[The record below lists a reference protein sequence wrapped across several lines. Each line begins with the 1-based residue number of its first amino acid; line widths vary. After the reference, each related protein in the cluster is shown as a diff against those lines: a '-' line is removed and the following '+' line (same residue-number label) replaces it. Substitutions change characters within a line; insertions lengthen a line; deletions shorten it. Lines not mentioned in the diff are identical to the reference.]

1 MPDNIGKV
9 AYGLVQ
15 QNSLQT
21 NELKANYDKI
31 QIDLSTRTKLDG
43 SAYNVGELNAAIDE
57 CNYYGGGTI
66 IVPQKEKQI
75 LSLDKQVIFKPGVCI
90 KGSPN
95 IKSNSRTKG
104 SLIYCYGNG
113 KDENGKVKTD
123 SQIIMEYGSCIE
135 GFTFYYPD
143 QVDSHMRIGGVTQDN
158 PVDYGY
164 TIETKSV
171 TDLARYPDDV
181 AIKKCM
187 FLNSYRAIK
196 AYRAGRLKLSHIR
209 GNPLKEG
216 IMFDLIQDVVFADD
230 IEWWPFY
237 GWTTTE
243 YHTWMMNNL
252 EAYNFYRVD
261 DIKGNKLFAFMAK
274 RGFYFGDIGNGRPWA
289 SLSDCG
295 MDSAIYPLVIDKA
308 EEVMINNMYLISRD
322 LSYSKIV
329 TGSNIVG
336 NVSFSNCNFWGTSSF
351 GAVISS
357 YSGQIKFDNC
367 NFKNPQGN
375 GIQTLSVINE
385 STCDVRIGN
394 SCAITEVMGSNTTYI
409 DGVQLPSRDINV
421 STSNLNMASWSG
433 GSPTSWTG
441 ATNHTTLTAADV
453 FKQVAGVNG
462 CEINLLATASDQAS
476 SKYFILRTDFTV
488 PIYQYGGLH
497 ILEFEVEGT
506 EINANSAL
514 SIELYDAT
522 TNEILRRV
530 LPNFANVNKKV
541 TSIAIT
547 NGGSGY
553 TTAPT
558 VTITGD
564 GIGAT
569 ATCTVS
575 GGAVN
580 TITVTNSG
588 SCYTTAPTVSFSGG
602 GNGATATATISSSVK
617 IRLPLYFNC
626 VPNLVRAR
634 LYVQAWDSTY
644 VDTPISQGTYIV
656 KNMVLYQQQYE
667 RATDTQIEKIYRGMS
682 DTSFRGIR
690 CFMQAARRKL
700 FLSSAP
706 IYGTWNQGDI
716 VVNTAPTLGNREWLY
731 TVSGTNGTL
740 SGVTGSITSGSTNLT
755 VNTMSSLT
763 FYQYINI
770 VGVTGTKKIVGIN
783 SSTKVVTLDS
793 AADAT
798 VTNAAV
804 SYQAPTYITY

>member
-1 MPDNIGKV
+1 M
-9 AYGLVQ
+9 
-15 QNSLQT
+15 
-21 NELKANYDKI
+21 ANDIIARGMAIKNATDYSKL
-31 QIDLSTRTKLDG
+31 QIDLSMRTQLNG
-43 SAYNVGELNAAIDE
+43 SALNTDALEDAIDE
-57 CNYYGGGTI
+57 CSYYGGGTI

-75 LSLDKQVIFKPGVCI
+75 LSLDKQIVLKPGVCL

-95 IKSNSRTKG
+95 IKSNSKNMG
-104 SLIYCYGNG
+104 SWIYCYGNSG
-113 KDENGKVKTD
+113 TVTD
-123 SQIIMEYGSCIE
+123 SQIITEYGSCID
-135 GFTFYYPD
+135 GFSFYYPN
-143 QVDSHMRIGGVTQDN
+143 QVDSHMKIGGITQDN
-158 PVDYGY
+158 PVEYGY

-171 TDLARYPDDV
+171 TDLTRYPDDIE
-181 AIKKCM
+181 IKNCM

-196 AYRAGRLKLSHIR
+196 AYRAGRLALSHIR

-216 IMFDLIQDVVFADD
+216 IMFDLIQDVVYADD
-230 IEWWPFY
+230 MHWWPFF
-237 GWTTTE
+237 GWVTTE
-243 YHTWMMNNL
+243 YHAWMINNL

-261 DIKGNKLFAFMAK
+261 DIKGNRLFAFMAK
-274 RGFYFGDIGNGRPWA
+274 RGFYFGDIGNGKPWA

-394 SCAITEVMGSNTTYI
+394 SCAITEVMGGNTTYV

-421 STSNLNMASWSG
+421 STSNLNMAVWSG

-441 ATNHTTLTAADV
+441 ATNHATLTSADV

-462 CEINLLATASDQAS
+462 CEIDLLATGVDQAN
-476 SKYFILRTDFTV
+476 SKYFLLRTDFTV

-497 ILEFEVEGT
+497 VLEFEVEGT
-506 EINANSAL
+506 GINTNSAL

-541 TSIAIT
+541 TSITIT

-569 ATCTVS
+569 ATCTIL

-588 SCYTTAPTVSFSGG
+588 SCYTATPTVSFSGDG
-602 GNGATATATISSSVK
+602 GSGAIATAIISSSVK

-626 VPNLVRAR
+626 IPNLVRAR
-634 LYVQAWDSTY
+634 LYAQAWDSTY
-644 VDTPISQGTYIV
+644 TGTPISQGTYIV

-667 RATDTQIEKIYRGMS
+667 KATDTQIEKIYRGMT
-682 DTSFRGIR
+682 DTYFRGIR

-700 FLSSAP
+700 FLSAAP
-706 IYGTWNQGDI
+706 IYSTWNQGDK
-716 VVNTAPTLGNREWLY
+716 VVNTSPTEGNKEWLY
-731 TVSGTNGTL
+731 TVAGTYGTL
-740 SGVTGSITSGSTNLT
+740 SGVTGSITSGSTSLT

-793 AADAT
+793 ASDAT

-804 SYQAPTYITY
+804 SYQTPTYITY